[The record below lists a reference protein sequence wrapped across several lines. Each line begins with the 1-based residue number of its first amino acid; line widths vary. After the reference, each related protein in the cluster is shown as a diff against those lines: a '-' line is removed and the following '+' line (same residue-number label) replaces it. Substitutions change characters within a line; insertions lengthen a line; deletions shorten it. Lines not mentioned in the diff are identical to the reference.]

1 MSDLSLSKM
10 AFALAAHAGAR
21 QVQIA
26 RNVANADTPG
36 YRAQDLPDFAGTFD
50 AGPAL
55 KTTRPGH
62 IAAPMGGESSL
73 LARGSEPSPNGND
86 VSLEVEMMAA
96 ADIRQQHDMA
106 LSIYTKASE
115 ILSIALSRR

>member
-36 YRAQDLPDFAGTFD
+36 YRAQDLPDFAETFD
-50 AGPAL
+50 TGPTL

-62 IAAPMGGESSL
+62 IAAPMGGERSL

>member
-1 MSDLSLSKM
+1 MSDIGLSKM
-10 AFALAAHAGAR
+10 ALALAAHAGAR
-21 QVQIA
+21 QVQVA

-36 YRAQDLPDFAGTFD
+36 YRAHDLPDFAEALD

-62 IAAPMGGESSL
+62 IAAPMGGESGL
-73 LARGSEPSPNGND
+73 VLRGAEPSPNGND
-86 VSLEVEMMAA
+86 VSLETEMMAA

-115 ILSIALSRR
+115 ILSIALARR

>member
-21 QVQIA
+21 QVQVA

-36 YRAQDLPDFAGTFD
+36 YRAHDLPDFAETFD
-50 AGPAL
+50 AGPTL
-55 KTTRPGH
+55 RTTRPGH
-62 IAAPMGGESSL
+62 IAAPISGESGL
-73 LARGSEPSPNGND
+73 VARGAEPSPNGND
-86 VSLEVEMMAA
+86 VSLEAEMMAA

-115 ILSIALSRR
+115 IMSLALSRR

>member
-1 MSDLSLSKM
+1 MSGLSLSKM

-36 YRAQDLPDFAGTFD
+36 YRAHDLPDFAETFA
-50 AGPAL
+50 AGPTL

-62 IAAPMGGESSL
+62 IAAPAGGESSL

-96 ADIRQQHDMA
+96 ADIRQQHDIA